1 MLETLC
7 CDFGNGNVS
16 IVVRDAEMKCE
27 GDKRPPAVATH
38 QAGCLNAK
46 RLLTILSLRHEPAG
60 REFES
65 TQAAAPR
72 IVFFVCHVIFRSLRR
87 IIE

>member
-27 GDKRPPAVATH
+27 GDKKPRAVPTH
-38 QAGCLNAK
+38 QAGCLNAG
-46 RLLTILSLRHEPAG
+46 RLLVTCVDQH
-60 REFES
+60 FES
-65 TQAAAPR
+65 IRKHLSDIPTIRPLKPKQ
-72 IVFFVCHVIFRSLRR
+72 LNL
-87 IIE
+87 